1 MGFGTYSRSSPDI
14 PVRAEA
20 SVHGSSR
27 SVSLSYGEKRFMSSQ
42 RSLSFGAAA
51 QSGGA
56 REKLGKKEI

>member
-1 MGFGTYSRSSPDI
+1 M
-14 PVRAEA
+14 
-20 SVHGSSR
+20 
-27 SVSLSYGEKRFMSSQ
+27 SLQ